1 MKVNRKRKLLS
12 LLLALLFITACTPQ
26 GSGATQQP
34 ANTVESTSTKQ
45 PGVKE
50 TASAQSTATEIPSAS
65 QTSLCS
71 NPYYPVREG
80 ATWTYKNTGSPA
92 GEFSFTDTIT
102 SVRDGGFTLTSQL
115 GDLIRTQ
122 EWACQ
127 QEGLVALQL
136 GGAPA
141 VTLSALGIQ
150 LDLEINNVS
159 GVTFPKE
166 IAAGSQWEHNLDFEG
181 QVEMAG
187 QSGEAQ
193 GNAATR
199 FTAIG
204 NETVTVPAGT
214 FEAMKIQVE
223 PSLNINVGFQ
233 LLSIPVTV
241 GGTYTYWFVQDIG
254 WVKAS
259 GTGNFAGQTISET
272 IELQS
277 YNIP

>member
-12 LLLALLFITACTPQ
+12 LLLALLLITACSPSGG
-26 GSGATQQP
+26 GSTQQP
-34 ANTVESTSTKQ
+34 IINTTESTSQ
-45 PGVKE
+45 PGVTE
-50 TASAQSTATEIPSAS
+50 TASAQSTSTKSPS
-65 QTSLCS
+65 TSGTGLCS
-71 NPYYPVREG
+71 NIYYPIREG

-92 GEFSFTDTIT
+92 GEFGFTDTVT
-102 SVRDGGFTLTSQL
+102 SVRDNGFTLTSQL
-115 GDLIRTQ
+115 GNSVSTQ

-127 QEGLVALQL
+127 PEGLVALQL

-141 VTLSALGIQ
+141 MTLTAQGIQ
-150 LDLEINNVS
+150 LNLEINNVG

-166 IAAGSQWEHNLDFEG
+166 ITAGNQWQHNLDFDG
-181 QVEMAG
+181 QVKMAG

-193 GNAATR
+193 GNALTR
-199 FTAIG
+199 FTAIDS
-204 NETVTVPAGT
+204 EIVTVPAGT

-223 PSLNINVGFQ
+223 PTLNINVGVQ
-233 LLSIPVTV
+233 LLSIPITV

-254 WVKAS
+254 WVKAN
-259 GTGNFAGQTISET
+259 GTGNFAGQSLSET